1 MVDTVCTLAVL
12 PVWLYVCIILFV
24 IVYACIWLHVYITI
38 HVILNTLQTLKSKI
52 PTLIDKM
59 VALSSTH
66 RGASVEA
73 LNLLLKRPWDP
84 AVPSLNHHKPVTL
97 FSLSFLHCT
106 WIFYDLLKSR
116 LNKD

>member
-1 MVDTVCTLAVL
+1 MVDTIYMLAVFL
-12 PVWLYVCIILFV
+12 MWLYVCYVPASLSCCLSL
-24 IVYACIWLHVYITI
+24 YMHVYITI

-97 FSLSFLHCT
+97 FTIVSIL
-106 WIFYDLLKSR
+106 YMDLLGFATESY
-116 LNKD
+116 DID